1 MSFNNKSILKT
12 YGIAKSVF
20 ARTAR
25 KMLGPKNNGTFTI
38 RFHKDQGGWFAD
50 VPNWPGPKA
59 ALAMVWG
66 ADTFLDYLSNGK
78 GEVMVSVSNKEL
90 DNYGKLQWV
99 YDNQIGD
106 GAHYQTTM
114 NGRDH
119 VLWLCAV
126 TEFVMGRMPK
136 EIWFQKVA

>member
-12 YGIAKSVF
+12 YGVAKSVL
-20 ARTAR
+20 ARTAG
-25 KMLGPKNNGTFTI
+25 KVLGPKNQGPFTL
-38 RFHKDQGGWFAD
+38 RFYKEQGGWFAD

-66 ADTFLDYLSNGK
+66 ADTFLDYLSNGV
-78 GEVMVSVSNKEL
+78 GEVTVSVSDKEL
-90 DNYGKLQWV
+90 DNYAKLQWV
-99 YDNQIGD
+99 YDNQNGD

-114 NGRDH
+114 NGRHH

-126 TEFVMGRMPK
+126 TEFVMGKMPR
-136 EIWFQKVA
+136 EIWFSTVA